1 MDKLSGLLYGGAS
14 LALLAIGGL
23 YGIKKCVFSVDG
35 GHRAIK
41 FSRLTGLKSKVYRE
55 GWHLMLPYFEWPIIF
70 DARSRPHALRSE
82 TGNKDLQL
90 VDINVRVL
98 YRPDTEKLVEIY
110 RFVGK
115 DYDDRV
121 LPSIINEVVKTTVV
135 CIAFLIVGPI

>member
-1 MDKLSGLLYGGAS
+1 MDKLSGLLYGGES

-98 YRPDTEKLVEIY
+98 YRPDTEKLVDIY

-135 CIAFLIVGPI
+135 